1 MTDRNM
7 SLYRK
12 YRPQTF
18 GDLTGQDHVRD
29 TLRNQIKSGGLS
41 HAYLFTG
48 PRGVGKTTTAR
59 LLAKAAN
66 CLKLKEA
73 EPCNACAACEAITNG
88 AALDVLE
95 MDAASH
101 TQVDK
106 VRENIVETVRVA
118 PSILKKRV
126 YIIDEVH
133 MLSTAS
139 FNALLKTLEEPPAHA
154 LFILA
159 TTEIHKVPATII
171 SRCQRFDFRKILL
184 PALVVR
190 LADICK
196 QEGVKADTE
205 VLEAIARESD
215 GCARDAE
222 SMLEQVMGIADGP
235 LTLEAAS
242 LVLPLAQHSLINAFV
257 EKLLARDVAGCI
269 TFVNEYADQGVDL
282 PHFADGV
289 IEHLRDLIVARIKGE
304 KGMWSAT
311 ELAEAIEAFIEARRH
326 MKTDKIPQLGLELAI
341 VKLCAEK
348 NFKSGEV
355 ASSQAASEIHTT
367 AEPMVKKKEEPAKIE
382 EVIEA
387 KSTVFETVPVVDLDD
402 VKEKW
407 PLVFEKIKACS
418 ASLPFVFQAG
428 EVGAVVG
435 DEVEI
440 RFGYQLHADTIN
452 QDKNRRMIEQAALD
466 VIGRPVHI
474 RATFSSQVQD
484 EVIAGLL
491 ENFGGEAV

>member
-205 VLEAIARESD
+205 VLE
-215 GCARDAE
+215 
-222 SMLEQVMGIADGP
+222 
-235 LTLEAAS
+235 
-242 LVLPLAQHSLINAFV
+242 
-257 EKLLARDVAGCI
+257 
-269 TFVNEYADQGVDL
+269 
-282 PHFADGV
+282 
-289 IEHLRDLIVARIKGE
+289 
-304 KGMWSAT
+304 
-311 ELAEAIEAFIEARRH
+311 
-326 MKTDKIPQLGLELAI
+326 
-341 VKLCAEK
+341 
-348 NFKSGEV
+348 
-355 ASSQAASEIHTT
+355 
-367 AEPMVKKKEEPAKIE
+367 
-382 EVIEA
+382 
-387 KSTVFETVPVVDLDD
+387 
-402 VKEKW
+402 
-407 PLVFEKIKACS
+407 
-418 ASLPFVFQAG
+418 
-428 EVGAVVG
+428 
-435 DEVEI
+435 
-440 RFGYQLHADTIN
+440 
-452 QDKNRRMIEQAALD
+452 
-466 VIGRPVHI
+466 
-474 RATFSSQVQD
+474 
-484 EVIAGLL
+484 
-491 ENFGGEAV
+491 